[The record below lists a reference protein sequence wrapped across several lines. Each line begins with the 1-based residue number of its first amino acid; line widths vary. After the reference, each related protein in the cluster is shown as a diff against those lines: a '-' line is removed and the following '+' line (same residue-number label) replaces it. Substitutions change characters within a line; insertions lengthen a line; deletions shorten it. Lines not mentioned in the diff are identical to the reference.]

1 MTTRPAGTT
10 EAPPVSRPG
19 ARAVLAHVIVGRR
32 SVSACDPDNK
42 QRLFCPHVLGS
53 KAGRVTLL
61 ASQPAPATTHS
72 ATVTD
77 LRQQRRSL
85 FVDEMNDPAL
95 TDHAWQTAD
104 NDTPDC
110 NEIDEVEI
118 DVSSH
123 ARPQEGVAALTSRSG
138 PLPRGAPCAATK
150 TARLLQA
157 LLRAPP
163 PKLPRSSFLSQTT
176 ALLL

>member
-1 MTTRPAGTT
+1 VTARPAGTT

-19 ARAVLAHVIVGRR
+19 AWAVLADVIVGRR
-32 SVSACDPDNK
+32 SVSAYDHDSQ
-42 QRLFCPHVLGS
+42 QRRFCPHVLGS
-53 KAGRVTLL
+53 KAGRATLL
-61 ASQPAPATTHS
+61 ASQPAPATTHC

-77 LRQQRRSL
+77 SRQQRRSL

-110 NEIDEVEI
+110 NEIDEGEI
-118 DVSSH
+118 DVSGH

-138 PLPRGAPCAATK
+138 TRTRQSSACRHTTNRFHQAF
-150 TARLLQA
+150 ARPYANRKLLS
-157 LLRAPP
+157 P
-163 PKLPRSSFLSQTT
+163 
-176 ALLL
+176 

>member
-1 MTTRPAGTT
+1 MTARPAGTT
-10 EAPPVSRPG
+10 EATPVSRPG

-32 SVSACDPDNK
+32 SVSACDHDNK
-42 QRLFCPHVLGS
+42 HRLFCPHVLGS

-77 LRQQRRSL
+77 PRQQRRSL

-123 ARPQEGVAALTSRSG
+123 ARSQEGVAALTSRSG
-138 PLPRGAPCAATK
+138 TRTRKSSACRHTTNRFHQAF
-150 TARLLQA
+150 ARPYANRKLLS
-157 LLRAPP
+157 P
-163 PKLPRSSFLSQTT
+163 
-176 ALLL
+176 